1 MQTFA
6 MQPGQQT
13 KFGSS
18 PADICIYGGAAGGGK
33 SFGLLLESARNLHVK
48 GYSGIL
54 FRRKTTDLRDGGL
67 WDESQEFYT
76 AMGAKTNDTLLRV
89 SYPNG
94 GFIKMSH
101 LQYEKDVQNHQG
113 KQYGFQGWDELTHF
127 TEKQFFY
134 LQTRNRSMVVRPY
147 TRGTCNPDPDSF
159 LVNGK
164 DGWGSGLIS
173 WWIGD
178 DGYPIPERDGRLR
191 YMYRVGDAYDW
202 ALTRE
207 RLIDRHYDTLKELFD
222 RANQRR
228 EILTWERFCAA
239 SIKSVSFVAS
249 NIYDNE
255 KLIEANPEYLAE
267 LNTQDTVTR
276 ERLLKGNWKV
286 KQEGSIFKRSY
297 FSSYDDVPH
306 LNNLMI
312 FADTAQSTKETAAYT
327 VFLLAGY
334 NENGIYILDV
344 LRGRYDVDELLE
356 NAKKFWLRHRK
367 PVFTNM
373 PPAVMRIE
381 NKSSGIGLNQQ
392 LKKARIPIEPV
403 ERGGKTEKGDKAP
416 GSKWER
422 AVNSVYALNGRKIF
436 LPTRPTGYTD
446 SIAWV
451 SAFETELLG
460 AEKHGDGKGYWDQVD
475 TFSDAVAQFYII
487 NDKPWVF

>member
-1 MQTFA
+1 MSFA

-48 GYSGIL
+48 NYSGIL
-54 FRRKTTDLRDGGL
+54 FRRKSVDLRDGGL
-67 WDESQEFYT
+67 WDESQDFFN
-76 AMGAKTNDTLLRV
+76 ALGVKTNERLMRV
-89 SYPNG
+89 NYPEG

-101 LQYEKDVQNHQG
+101 LQYEKDVLNHQG
-113 KQYGFQGWDELTHF
+113 KQYAFQGWDELTQF
-127 TEKQFFY
+127 SEKQFFY

-164 DGWGSGLIS
+164 TGWGSGLIS
-173 WWIGD
+173 WWIGE
-178 DGYPIPERDGRLR
+178 DGYPIAERDSKVR
-191 YMYRVGDAYDW
+191 YMYRMGDSYDW
-202 ALTRE
+202 ANSPE
-207 RLIDRHYDTLKELFD
+207 RLIDRHYDTLKELYD
-222 RANQRR
+222 RANARR
-228 EILTWERFCAA
+228 KVLSWDRCCRAA
-239 SIKSVSFVAS
+239 IKSVSFVGS
-249 NIYDNE
+249 NVYDNE

-286 KQEGSIFKRSY
+286 KQEGTIFKREHFAY
-297 FSSYDDVPH
+297 YEDVPH
-306 LNNLMI
+306 LDNIMI

-327 VFLLAGY
+327 VFLLVGY
-334 NENGIYILDV
+334 NENGLYILDIV
-344 LRGRYDVDELLE
+344 RGRFDVDELLE
-356 NAKKFWLRHRK
+356 EAVKFWRRHQK
-367 PVFTNM
+367 YVFTNR

-392 LKKARIPIEPV
+392 LRKARIPIDPV
-403 ERGGKTEKGDKAP
+403 ERGGKTEKGEKAP

-422 AVNSVYALNGRKIF
+422 AVNSVYALNGRKVY
-436 LPTRPTGYTD
+436 LPSRPTPYAP
-446 SIAWV
+446 SVAWV

-460 AEKHGDGKGYWDQVD
+460 AEKHGDGKGYWDQID
-475 TFSDAVAQFYII
+475 TFSDAVAQFYIA
-487 NDKPWVF
+487 NDSAWVM